1 MLFRS
6 AVSRLYGSCMAPYS
20 LRHTFLIDPD
30 GILRQ
35 LWVGVRPLGH
45 SQEVLAALRTLQFKS

>member
-1 MLFRS
+1 
-6 AVSRLYGSCMAPYS
+6 MAPYS

-35 LWVGVRPLGH
+35 SWVGVRPLGH
-45 SQEVLAALRTLQFKS
+45 SQEVLAALRTLQLKS